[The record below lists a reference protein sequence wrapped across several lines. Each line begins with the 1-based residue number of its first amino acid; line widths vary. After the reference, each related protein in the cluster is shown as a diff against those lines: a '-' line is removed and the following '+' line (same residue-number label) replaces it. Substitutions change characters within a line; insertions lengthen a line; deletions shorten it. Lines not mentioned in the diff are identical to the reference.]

1 MGNFVNWY
9 SLMPELM
16 LQETAEWIA
25 EWIGKLPNDLA
36 E

>member
-1 MGNFVNWY
+1 MGNFVDWY

-16 LQETAEWIA
+16 VQEIA
-25 EWIGKLPNDLA
+25 EWIGKLPNGLA